1 MLASS
6 LITGKMKQA
15 QDLLIRNKIARIAMD
30 FRFIFMRFASIARLL
45 RWGGSK
51 LGPGTA
57 EKVYLNLK

>member
-30 FRFIFMRFASIARLL
+30 FRFIFTRFASIARL
-45 RWGGSK
+45 RWQQF
-51 LGPGTA
+51 GTGAA